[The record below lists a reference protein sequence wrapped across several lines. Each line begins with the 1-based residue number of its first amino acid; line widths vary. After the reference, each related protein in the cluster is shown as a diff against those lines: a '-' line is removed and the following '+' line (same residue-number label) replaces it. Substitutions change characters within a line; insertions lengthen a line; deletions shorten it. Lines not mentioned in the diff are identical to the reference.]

1 MVVHIAS
8 TTMTMINKATYL
20 DTVGRDQA
28 TSSVDLAKEPPV
40 VDPAQNTHLGGVNH
54 KTRCMVI

>member
-1 MVVHIAS
+1 
-8 TTMTMINKATYL
+8 MTMINKMEKATYL

-40 VDPAQNTHLGGVNH
+40 VDPAQNTHLGGVSH
-54 KTRCMVI
+54 KQC

>member
-28 TSSVDLAKEPPV
+28 TGSIDLAKEPPV
-40 VDPAQNTHLGGVNH
+40 VDPAQNTHLGGVSH
-54 KTRCMVI
+54 KQC

>member
-1 MVVHIAS
+1 MVVNIAS
-8 TTMTMINKATYL
+8 TTMTMNNKMEKATYL

-40 VDPAQNTHLGGVNH
+40 VDPAQNTHLGGVSH
-54 KTRCMVI
+54 KQC